1 MRGITQDYQL
11 AGFRYPPVERLAC
24 KHWPLEGAIDHF
36 QYLCDSRISSAYS
49 NLWQRRLMCLVVCKP
64 GIPSFKDSS
73 HFFDFISRLPRAGVG
88 MVDVVENHIE

>member
-11 AGFRYPPVERLAC
+11 AGFRYPPVERFAC

-36 QYLCDSRISSAYS
+36 QYLGDSRILSAYS
-49 NLWQRRLMCLVVCKP
+49 NLWYMCLMVCIP

-88 MVDVVENHIE
+88 MVDVVEDHVE